1 MVHSGHSP
9 DIVQSQREWDRTYR
23 ALAGAAAGSNTRL
36 RRRLIDLS
44 RRLVRDVPRERRAD
58 LRRRAGQEES

>member
-23 ALAGAAAGSNTRL
+23 ALAGTAAGSNTRL